1 MDRKTLWHLLY
12 WMAALLLLL
21 SLQNWLGGGQTQLV
35 PYSEFEQAL
44 QDGRLQEV
52 VVTDTHLSGHLK
64 TPEQGKTE
72 LVAVRVEP
80 ELAAWLD
87 AYQVP
92 YRAVLQSSL
101 LRDVLSWI
109 LPSLVFFGLWWLL
122 IRKLVQKQGMGG
134 LMQIGQ
140 SRAKVHV
147 TQDTGV
153 TFADVAGVDEAK
165 QELKEVVDF
174 LKHPQDYG
182 RLGAHIPKGVLLVG
196 PPGTGKTLLA
206 KAVAGEAGVPFF
218 SMSGSEFVELFVGVG
233 ASRVRDL
240 FEQARKLAPAIVFID
255 ELDALGRA
263 RGVYGGWGGHDEK
276 EQTLNQLLAEMDGF
290 DTQAGVIILAATTAL
305 KFWTRPCCAQA
316 DLTGRCWWTSPTRKG
331 GWTSCRCMRAAS
343 HSPPNSRSTRWRR

>member
-101 LRDVLSWI
+101 LRDVLSWVV
-109 LPSLVFFGLWWLL
+109 PALL
-122 IRKLVQKQGMGG
+122 
-134 LMQIGQ
+134 
-140 SRAKVHV
+140 
-147 TQDTGV
+147 
-153 TFADVAGVDEAK
+153 
-165 QELKEVVDF
+165 
-174 LKHPQDYG
+174 
-182 RLGAHIPKGVLLVG
+182 
-196 PPGTGKTLLA
+196 LLA
-206 KAVAGEAGVPFF
+206 W
-218 SMSGSEFVELFVGVG
+218 LWQRIG
-233 ASRVRDL
+233 A
-240 FEQARKLAPAIVFID
+240 EP
-255 ELDALGRA
+255 
-263 RGVYGGWGGHDEK
+263 
-276 EQTLNQLLAEMDGF
+276 
-290 DTQAGVIILAATTAL
+290 
-305 KFWTRPCCAQA
+305 AQA
-316 DLTGRCWWTSPTRKG
+316 
-331 GWTSCRCMRAAS
+331 
-343 HSPPNSRSTRWRR
+343 